1 VTFKQSCLII
11 DDSDVVRKV
20 MRHTIEGLGF
30 DVEEEAD
37 TTEALARC
45 KKVLPD
51 MVVLDWHI
59 AGCQPIDFIPALR
72 SLPMGRHV
80 KILYVM
86 TNNDPAEIGRAITA
100 GADGYMF
107 KPFLRVTL
115 EAKITALLTRKRDP
129 EDETLDYMTKPIR
142 VALGAR

>member
-1 VTFKQSCLII
+1 M
-11 DDSDVVRKV
+11 VRKV
-20 MRHTIEGLGF
+20 MRHAIEGLGF

-37 TTEALARC
+37 TIEALARC
-45 KKVLPD
+45 KKALPD
-51 MVVLDWHI
+51 MIVLDWHI
-59 AGCQPIDFIPALR
+59 TGCQPIDFIPAVR

-100 GADGYMF
+100 GADAYMF
-107 KPFLRVTL
+107 KPFARVTL
-115 EAKITALLTRKRDP
+115 EAKIAALLTRKRDP
-129 EDETLDYMTKPIR
+129 RDETLDYLTKPTR